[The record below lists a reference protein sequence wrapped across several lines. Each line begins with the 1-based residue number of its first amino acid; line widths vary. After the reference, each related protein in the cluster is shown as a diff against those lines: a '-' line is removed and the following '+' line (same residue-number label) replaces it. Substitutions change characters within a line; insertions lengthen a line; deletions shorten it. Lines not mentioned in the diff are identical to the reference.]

1 MSPKTQ
7 TSKISIYMAII
18 VGMNAM
24 IGSGVFAIPGALM
37 FSVGPAGIITTIF
50 VSCAVWF
57 MALSLAKVAEL
68 IPGEG
73 SFYNYAKSWGG
84 HKIGLI
90 ASISFLIGLIIAMGL
105 LCQISGSYLEH
116 YFPKIGATLLGF
128 ITLLIIILLNMFGVK
143 ISVIGQ
149 YVLIVLTIFPLFAI
163 IFLCLTN
170 INFSLLKPFAPFGT
184 ISVLTASK
192 NVIFSFFGFECATSL
207 YSQVEN
213 PQKNVPKA
221 LTWAIFLVSILYIV
235 FAATIILA
243 VPAANFSSPNDL
255 SGALLKTFPDYPWF
269 IELIH
274 ISIITAIIGT
284 LHSMIWASGSLVLA
298 LSKKIFPNNTIL
310 TDTKKAVFL
319 IGAGILIAF
328 FVLKKQALFF
338 DLAAIFI
345 PFAYVLSMLALV
357 FGKHKFSLK
366 TNIETMLGIS
376 TAFVIIGFA
385 FQDLLKIIL

>member
-1 MSPKTQ
+1 M
-7 TSKISIYMAII
+7 
-18 VGMNAM
+18 
-24 IGSGVFAIPGALM
+24 
-37 FSVGPAGIITTIF
+37 
-50 VSCAVWF
+50 
-57 MALSLAKVAEL
+57 
-68 IPGEG
+68 
-73 SFYNYAKSWGG
+73 
-84 HKIGLI
+84 
-90 ASISFLIGLIIAMGL
+90 
-105 LCQISGSYLEH
+105 
-116 YFPKIGATLLGF
+116 
-128 ITLLIIILLNMFGVK
+128 
-143 ISVIGQ
+143 
-149 YVLIVLTIFPLFAI
+149 
-163 IFLCLTN
+163 
-170 INFSLLKPFAPFGT
+170 
-184 ISVLTASK
+184 
-192 NVIFSFFGFECATSL
+192 
-207 YSQVEN
+207 
-213 PQKNVPKA
+213 
-221 LTWAIFLVSILYIV
+221 
-235 FAATIILA
+235 
-243 VPAANFSSPNDL
+243 
-255 SGALLKTFPDYPWF
+255 LKTFPDYPWF

-319 IGAGILIAF
+319 IGTGIFIAF